1 MWHCGVNGEALTMP
15 LGACEIVWGPS
26 IFLGRWQEMDRCMDH
41 GRIGGDDGL
50 TYGHRHVSTI
60 AVQANDT

>member
-1 MWHCGVNGEALTMP
+1 MP